1 MFYLNILFS
10 LAVAIAVAAGALV
23 LLGYIHP
30 KPPPPADEIAPPKN
44 FILDSIALDLN
55 EAGIDLTPSK
65 FIMYSLFLGVFVG
78 LFIQVAFNLPII
90 AVAAGL
96 FLTVA
101 GLRIFYIGRLA
112 SKRRKTQMEHIV
124 VAAREVANLIRAN
137 NSPDQALELYA
148 AQATSEGVESLTRE
162 KNQIAQSLARAL
174 KLRVERGWNIEDALR
189 ESADQLGNA
198 QYRNFVETYIRNE
211 RLDREQTAKAL
222 NFFADSV
229 YFKIALRRSLQNAMG
244 IPLMSYLAMGILSPG
259 LVIYMILNLPAATTF
274 WFSSLGQLVALVLV
288 AYWYLGYWLQRRPL
302 NKRY

>member
-30 KPPPPADEIAPPKN
+30 KPAPPEGEIIAPKN
-44 FILDSIALDLN
+44 FILDSIELDLN
-55 EAGIDLTPSK
+55 EAGIDLAPSK
-65 FIMYSLFLGVFVG
+65 FIMYSLFLGGFVG
-78 LFIQVAFNLPII
+78 LFIQVVFNLPII

-96 FLTVA
+96 FLTVT
-101 GLRIFYIGRLA
+101 GLRIFYLGRRA
-112 SKRRKTQMEHIV
+112 GKRRKTQMEHIV
-124 VAAREVANLIRAN
+124 IAAREVANLIRAN

-148 AQATSEGVESLTRE
+148 SQATSEGIESLTRE

-222 NFFADSV
+222 NFFADGV

-259 LVIYMILNLPAATTF
+259 LVIYMILNLPSGATF
-274 WFSSLGQLVALVLV
+274 WFSSLGQLLALVLV